1 MHGTKKLLDGYRI
14 MGTNA
19 NAISLAHQ
27 RWWYPTY
34 SMRRNESM
42 MRQTLIAGLAAMALM
57 LPASAMAQDKAA
69 PAGATLEFIGKQ
81 KADEH
86 FASSL
91 IGANVTNP
99 AGETLGSVNNLMV
112 GPNGELT
119 AAVIGVGGFL
129 GIGEKNVAVP
139 YDALQTTTEDDELK
153 VVLNTTKAELETAQD
168 YRDIDDQ
175 PLSVSKRLTDEAKV
189 KYEQAKQGASE
200 TYSKAKESVSGTGK
214 NEVKTQ

>member
-1 MHGTKKLLDGYRI
+1 
-14 MGTNA
+14 
-19 NAISLAHQ
+19 
-27 RWWYPTY
+27 
-34 SMRRNESM
+34 M
-42 MRQTLIAGLAAMALM
+42 MRQTFFAGVAAVALA
-57 LPASAMAQDKAA
+57 LPAAAMAQDKAA
-69 PAGATLEFIGKQ
+69 PTGMTVEFLAKQ
-81 KADEH
+81 QANEH
-86 FASSL
+86 FASEL

-99 AGETLGSVNNLMV
+99 AGEALGAVNNLMV

-129 GIGEKNVAVP
+129 GIGEKNVAVS

-153 VVLNTTKAELETAQD
+153 VVLNTTKAELEAAQD

-200 TYSKAKESVSGTGK
+200 TYSKAKESVSGSDK